1 VSAATIFSQ
10 LQDVAGCQA
19 SAQRPAK
26 CAIIFKVAQGE
37 FSSRV
42 VFMLQLLQIAFRDL
56 LKTLRA
62 LFLET
67 MGVLFLVIGV
77 VITFNGYKQLR
88 RYLDFGEVSYFGIV
102 STFVFGILMLGY
114 GVHSFY
120 QVRKM
125 K

>member
-37 FSSRV
+37 FSRV
-42 VFMLQLLQIAFRDL
+42 VFMLRLLQNAFRDL
-56 LKTLRA
+56 LKTLRL

-88 RYLDFGEVSYFGIV
+88 RYLDFGEVSYFVIV